1 MLTLF
6 LLAFALAAD
15 AFAVSICRGATSSH
29 KWRNAIWTGFVFG
42 VIQGGLSLA
51 GALVG
56 DLLGAFKTIAPYVA
70 CLLLA
75 LLGGKMLWESFD
87 DSDDAETIER
97 PENPL
102 LALAG
107 LITAGVAVSIDAAA
121 AGITLPLIGLPLAVD
136 ALVIGGV
143 TAVLCVAG
151 YKAGALVGA
160 RWGSL
165 AERMGGFVLIMIG
178 FHLLP

>member
-1 MLTLF
+1 
-6 LLAFALAAD
+6 
-15 AFAVSICRGATSSH
+15 
-29 KWRNAIWTGFVFG
+29 
-42 VIQGGLSLA
+42 
-51 GALVG
+51 
-56 DLLGAFKTIAPYVA
+56 
-70 CLLLA
+70 
-75 LLGGKMLWESFD
+75 MLWESFD